1 MPRWRVHYFGKA
13 VGTVDAPDKGSVIA
27 EAAKQFHITPAR
39 RFIIRVTTIGGHHL
53 IAYCHTTMPAHAR

>member
-39 RFIIRVTTIGGHHL
+39 RFIIRVTTIGGNDDN
-53 IAYCHTTMPAHAR
+53 PVRR